1 MLFHST
7 FGGSRPT
14 NRSCLDGC
22 PLHLSIFVTQTEI
35 CSNCCQCCL
44 IPRNQN
50 WELSVGVAGT
60 KFTNPLMGRR
70 RQIRPLFDP
79 SSEGAAENRQEFEGV
94 DFAGTLL
101 AVAHGS
107 FVQVRCLPVTQ
118 QAAGSRP
125 VVPALLI
132 FPGENTK
139 SRVVLSCGVSV
150 FLVLRGTKAVLGG
163 S

>member
-1 MLFHST
+1 
-7 FGGSRPT
+7 
-14 NRSCLDGC
+14 
-22 PLHLSIFVTQTEI
+22 
-35 CSNCCQCCL
+35 
-44 IPRNQN
+44 
-50 WELSVGVAGT
+50 
-60 KFTNPLMGRR
+60 MGRR

-101 AVAHGS
+101 VVAHGS
-107 FVQVRCLPVTQ
+107 FVQGRCLPVTQ